1 MGGVTLYLTRDVA
14 LLVGANLIPLLGVL
28 LAGWD
33 PFTLL
38 MLYWFE
44 SAVIGF
50 WVCVAVAT
58 SRDQLSLFQQPGAQA
73 APSRIGEALL
83 IAAHAGVFMFVH
95 LFFLLGLSAVANL
108 NRADDAGLLLTLL
121 TLLVERGLWLPL
133 AGLFLIRGLVSWSD
147 RMAERPVGTT
157 VIGFYL
163 RILVMQFVILLGGL
177 FIAIFASSL
186 VPLILLIGLRLA
198 IDIGIGP
205 IVERIG
211 ATLAQAKS
219 AGRAQAG

>member
-1 MGGVTLYLTRDVA
+1 MGGFTLYVTRDVA

-58 SRDQLSLFQQPGAQA
+58 SRDQFSLFQQPGAQA
-73 APSRIGEALL
+73 APSRIGEALF

-121 TLLVERGLWLPL
+121 VERGLWLPL
-133 AGLFLIRGLVSWSD
+133 AGLFLIRGLVTWSD
-147 RMAERPVGTT
+147 RMADRPVGTT

-211 ATLAQAKS
+211 VTLAQAKS